1 MRRLQCVIR
10 RARCKLDDDDSP
22 EFNQHVVPTT
32 LAPRATSRGRKDPLL
47 WAGFGAAARLASIRQ
62 LATGLGA
69 CIDLQT
75 LASYKFDAH
84 HERRRQ
90 GHVKIV
96 RRN

>member
-32 LAPRATSRGRKDPLL
+32 LAPR
-47 WAGFGAAARLASIRQ
+47 AGFGAAARLASIRQ